1 MTPLARADGRVR
13 DLYEIS
19 TILTRFDGVERT
31 LAEVVAV
38 TARAV
43 PIRGAVII
51 LDGRDGS
58 EAHVWRTDDGAPQP
72 SQAAVARARDAFA
85 WFGGARPAHHRE
97 RCSSRPLP
105 PRSDLGFGAS
115 ASDEHCFLLV
125 PLVVKRGRVF
135 GVFQVEGPN
144 GLEEADVWFV
154 NAVANQLAVAIDR
167 QSTTDAAEARLRA
180 QLDFTR
186 GLTGSLGEGILATDI
201 DARITFLNPAAEQ
214 LLGWT
219 ETSVL
224 GTLAPDVLRVQ
235 RPDGTMLNHAECPLV
250 QSLETRRRV
259 VSDDHSFLGRDGLAV
274 PVSYTSSPILSAG
287 RLCGAVVVFR
297 DVLAVKRSERM
308 QRLLAG
314 ASAILGASLS
324 HRETLAA
331 IVSCTV
337 PAFADVCFI
346 DEIDE
351 GRTATR
357 FRAALASGRPV
368 LVEPVT
374 GAPLGEGDR
383 DAANPSDASDVSD
396 AADAAD
402 AALLRASGASSLI
415 VVPLSARG
423 HALGVLIFAMTG
435 SGRRY
440 TENDLALAEE
450 LGYRAAMAI
459 DNARLYR
466 ATQDAVRDRQDI
478 LAMVSHDLR
487 SPLNTVAMAAASLL
501 EGRSDLCP
509 PDRHIVELVGR
520 SAKRMERMT
529 NDLLDVASIEAGHL
543 AIDARPVA
551 VTTIV
556 GESLEVMAASAAAR
570 PVELVVGAV
579 EPLLLVRCDRDR
591 VQQVLSNLLSNAI
604 KFTPAGGTIKLSVEG
619 SEAFVRFAVIDSG
632 PGIADSLVPHLFERY
647 RQANDT
653 AAKGRGLG
661 LFIAKGIVIAHGGSV
676 EVDTA
681 PGRGTTISFRL
692 PRVVASLAS
701 TTRDRDDE
709 PKGTLTMS
717 R

>member
-1 MTPLARADGRVR
+1 VTPLARADRRVR

-58 EAHVWRTDDGAPQP
+58 EAHVWRTEDGGGAPT
-72 SQAAVARARDAFA
+72 SRAAVARAREGFA
-85 WFGGARPAHHRE
+85 WFGGARPAPHRE
-97 RCSSRPLP
+97 RPSSHPLP
-105 PRSDLGFGAS
+105 PSSDLDVSAS
-115 ASDEHCFLLV
+115 ASASASASEKHRFLLV

-135 GVFQVEGPN
+135 GVLQVEGPN
-144 GLEEADVWFV
+144 GLDEADVWFV
-154 NAVANQLAVAIDR
+154 NAVANQLAVAIER
-167 QSTTDAAEARLRA
+167 QSASDVAEARLRA

-186 GLTGSLGEGILATDI
+186 GLTGSLGEGILATDT

-224 GTLAPDVLRVQ
+224 GILAVDVLRVQ

-259 VSDDHSFLGRDGLAV
+259 VSDDHAFLGRDGLAV
-274 PVSYTSSPILSAG
+274 PVSYTSAPILSAG

-314 ASAILGASLS
+314 ATAMLGASLS

-346 DEIDE
+346 DEANE
-351 GRTATR
+351 RR
-357 FRAALASGRPV
+357 SVRARAH
-368 LVEPVT
+368 
-374 GAPLGEGDR
+374 LG
-383 DAANPSDASDVSD
+383 D
-396 AADAAD
+396 AADVE
-402 AALLRASGASSLI
+402 LLRASGATSVV

-423 HALGVLIFAMTG
+423 HALGVLIFGMAA
-435 SGRRY
+435 SGRHF
-440 TENDLALAEE
+440 TEDDLALAEE
-450 LGYRAAMAI
+450 LGHRAAMAI

-487 SPLNTVAMAAASLL
+487 TPLNTVAMAAASLL
-501 EGRSDLCP
+501 EGRSELCP
-509 PDRHIVELVGR
+509 ADRHIVELVGR

-551 VTTIV
+551 VTTILH
-556 GESLEVMAASAAAR
+556 ETLEVMNASAAAR
-570 PVELVVGAV
+570 SVELVVGAAD
-579 EPLLLVRCDRDR
+579 PLLLVRCDRDR
-591 VQQVLSNLLSNAI
+591 VLQVLSNLLSNAI
-604 KFTPAGGTIKLSVEG
+604 KFTPAGGTIELSVEG
-619 SEAFVRFAVIDSG
+619 SEAFVRFAVTDSG
-632 PGIADSLVPHLFERY
+632 PGIADSLRPHLFERY

-661 LFIAKGIVIAHGGSV
+661 LFIAKGIVVAHGGSV
-676 EVDTA
+676 DVDTA
-681 PGRGTTISFRL
+681 PGRGATVSFRL
-692 PRVVASLAS
+692 PRVVAALAS
-701 TTRDRDDE
+701 TARDRDDE
-709 PKGTLTMS
+709 PNSNLTMS

>member
-1 MTPLARADGRVR
+1 
-13 DLYEIS
+13 
-19 TILTRFDGVERT
+19 
-31 LAEVVAV
+31 
-38 TARAV
+38 
-43 PIRGAVII
+43 
-51 LDGRDGS
+51 
-58 EAHVWRTDDGAPQP
+58 
-72 SQAAVARARDAFA
+72 
-85 WFGGARPAHHRE
+85 
-97 RCSSRPLP
+97 
-105 PRSDLGFGAS
+105 
-115 ASDEHCFLLV
+115 
-125 PLVVKRGRVF
+125 
-135 GVFQVEGPN
+135 
-144 GLEEADVWFV
+144 
-154 NAVANQLAVAIDR
+154 
-167 QSTTDAAEARLRA
+167 
-180 QLDFTR
+180 
-186 GLTGSLGEGILATDI
+186 
-201 DARITFLNPAAEQ
+201 
-214 LLGWT
+214 
-219 ETSVL
+219 
-224 GTLAPDVLRVQ
+224 
-235 RPDGTMLNHAECPLV
+235 MLNHAECPLV

-357 FRAALASGRPV
+357 FRAALASGHPV

-383 DAANPSDASDVSD
+383 DAANPSAAAE

-402 AALLRASGASSLI
+402 GALLRASGASSLI

-459 DNARLYR
+459 DNARLHR

-619 SEAFVRFAVIDSG
+619 SEAFVRFAVTDSG
-632 PGIADSLVPHLFERY
+632 PGIADSLRPHLFERY

-661 LFIAKGIVIAHGGSV
+661 LFIAKGIVVAHGGSV
-676 EVDTA
+676 DVDTR

-692 PRVVASLAS
+692 PRVVASLAR

-709 PKGTLTMS
+709 PKSNLTMS